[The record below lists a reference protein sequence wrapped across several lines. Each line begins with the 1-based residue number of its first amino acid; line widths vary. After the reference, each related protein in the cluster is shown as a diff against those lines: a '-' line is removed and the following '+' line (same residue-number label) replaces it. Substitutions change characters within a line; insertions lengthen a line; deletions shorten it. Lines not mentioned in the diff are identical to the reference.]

1 MNHTAGHGG
10 LRQVVLGHQVDGGQV
25 QGGLH
30 HTGRLRAGTEAAEAG
45 EEEEEIEHDLR
56 QGWIVVWY

>member
-1 MNHTAGHGG
+1 M
-10 LRQVVLGHQVDGGQV
+10 VLGHQVDGGQV

-30 HTGRLRAGTEAAEAG
+30 HTGRLRAEAEAAEAG

-56 QGWIVVWY
+56 QDSGLVLRRGEE